1 MKLLSKTEKQ
11 LDFELNELETQLL
24 GLTLSAYP
32 MADHAWATPGSSTD
46 SPPQPAANSTSPDPE
61 LLHDA
66 LKELKE
72 AHRSRLVTFLSG
84 QGLEA
89 LSNGRSQLHL
99 PREDVEWFLQVVNEL
114 RVASWYRLGCPPEEA
129 EADLTARAELLP
141 DLLRL
146 DFAGLLL
153 SVILSALEEGSA

>member
-1 MKLLSKTEKQ
+1 MKLLAKTEQQ

-32 MADHAWATPGSSTD
+32 LTDTAWCYPGSPAN
-46 SPPQPAANSTSPDPE
+46 SPAPPATKSTSPDPE
-61 LLHDA
+61 LLNHA
-66 LKELKE
+66 LNELKA
-72 AHRSRLVTFLSG
+72 AHRSRLATLLG
-84 QGLEA
+84 GPGLEA
-89 LSNGRSQLHL
+89 LAGGRSRLHL

-114 RVASWYRLGCPPEEA
+114 RVASWYRLGCPTEEA
-129 EADLTARAELLP
+129 EEDLTDRAELLP

-153 SVILSALEEGSA
+153 SMILGALEEGSA